1 MATITYRQQD
11 GTTTEVQVPDGTSVM
26 RGAVLNNVDGIVAE
40 CGGACQC
47 GTCHVYVQNSGE
59 VTLPPVDE
67 TEDEVLYTPACPRRD
82 NSRLSCQLPASD
94 DLDGLV
100 VELPESQY

>member
-47 GTCHVYVQNSGE
+47 GTCNV
-59 VTLPPVDE
+59 
-67 TEDEVLYTPACPRRD
+67 
-82 NSRLSCQLPASD
+82 
-94 DLDGLV
+94 
-100 VELPESQY
+100 

>member
-47 GTCHVYVQNSGE
+47 GTCHVYVQNAGQ

-67 TEDEVLYTPACPRRD
+67 TEDEVLHTTACPRQD
-82 NSRLSCQLPASD
+82 NSRLSCQLPVSD
-94 DLDGLV
+94 ELDGLV

>member
-1 MATITYRQQD
+1 MATITYRHPD
-11 GTTTEVQVPDGTSVM
+11 GTTTEVDVGDGTSVM

-47 GTCHVYVQNSGE
+47 GTCHVYVQNPGDVS
-59 VTLPPVDE
+59 LPPVDE
-67 TEDEVLYTPACPRRD
+67 TEDEVLHTTACPRQD
-82 NSRLSCQLPASD
+82 NSRLSCQLPVSD
-94 DLDGLV
+94 ELDGLV